1 MQLLHFISLE
11 LWYIFL
17 DAKIN
22 VKVRLMLVL
31 APIACILSG
40 IALSGAL
47 ENYLVPKKGKKGEEK
62 VMGVEM
68 ALLLR

>member
-1 MQLLHFISLE
+1 
-11 LWYIFL
+11 
-17 DAKIN
+17 
-22 VKVRLMLVL
+22 MLVL

-47 ENYLVPKKGKKGEEK
+47 ENYLIPKKGKKGEEK
-62 VMGVEM
+62 AMGVEM